1 MLAVRKMRLFDS
13 FLTNVGNFK
22 SQHQAHSF
30 TWWKKPILIAVGA
43 SLLIH
48 VIFLIVKFNRQT
60 EAEKRLKVPISVV
73 LLNSHGNVP
82 PVKARRLAQA
92 DLNGGG
98 STTVDAS
105 ALKQADQG
113 VAQKLESLQKEQT
126 RLLSSLR
133 EKNNNSATTTVG
145 KSQSSK
151 TEVDPLEAELT
162 NRIIR
167 EGRAPRKAI
176 FTATSAKSVVYA
188 QYYDAMRRK
197 VENYGTKYFP
207 RAGSTPLYGSL
218 VILVSVNS
226 KGRII
231 TKPVI
236 KKSSGN
242 AELDRQAIAIVNACE
257 PFGYFPPTMANQLDI
272 IDWVTTFDFVRGGD
286 APTKLELRDTH

>member
-1 MLAVRKMRLFDS
+1 MLLFDS
-13 FLTNVGNFK
+13 FLGSVRNFK
-22 SQHQAHSF
+22 RDHQAGSV
-30 TWWKKPILIAVGA
+30 TWWKKPILIALA
-43 SLLIH
+43 ISLLTH
-48 VIFLIVKFNRQT
+48 GIFLVIKFNRQS

-73 LLNSHGNVP
+73 LLNSHGHTP
-82 PVKARRLAQA
+82 PVKAHRLAQA

-98 STTVDAS
+98 SSNADAS

-126 RLLSSLR
+126 RLLSSL
-133 EKNNNSATTTVG
+133 KDKHNNAATTVVG
-145 KSQSSK
+145 KSQSAK

-176 FTATSAKSVVYA
+176 LTATSAKSVVYA

-207 RAGSTPLYGSL
+207 RSGSTPLYGSL

-231 TKPVI
+231 TKPVV

-286 APTKLELRDTH
+286 APTKLELRDTQQK

>member
-1 MLAVRKMRLFDS
+1 MVRSYSPSNEK
-13 FLTNVGNFK
+13 
-22 SQHQAHSF
+22 HSSN
-30 TWWKKPILIAVGA
+30 WWKKTLLIAIGI
-43 SLLIH
+43 SLLVH
-48 VIFLIVKFNRQT
+48 GALLIVKFKETT
-60 EAEKRLKVPISVV
+60 EREKRLKTPLSVV

-82 PVKARRLAQA
+82 PVKANRLAQA

-98 STTVDAS
+98 LSKEDAS

-133 EKNNNSATTTVG
+133 QKQENAATTTIG
-145 KSQSSK
+145 KNQASK
-151 TEVDPLEAELT
+151 TEVDPLEAELN
-162 NRIIR
+162 NRLIR
-167 EGRAPRKAI
+167 EGRAPKKAI

-197 VENYGTKYFP
+197 VESYGTKYFP
-207 RAGSTPLYGSL
+207 RLGSGSASTPLYGSL

-231 TKPVI
+231 SKPMI

-242 AELDRQAIAIVNACE
+242 PELDRQAIAIVNACE
-257 PFGYFPPTMANQLDI
+257 PFGYFPAPMAKQLDV
-272 IDWVTTFDFVRGGD
+272 IDWITTFDFVKGGN
-286 APTKLELRDTH
+286 APTRLELRDTH

>member
-1 MLAVRKMRLFDS
+1 MRPFDS
-13 FLTNVGNFK
+13 KIALVGNYK
-22 SQHQAHSF
+22 INEEKNSSQ
-30 TWWKKPILIAVGA
+30 WWKRPLLIAIGI
-43 SLLIH
+43 S
-48 VIFLIVKFNRQT
+48 LIVHGVLLAIKFKETSER
-60 EAEKRLKVPISVV
+60 EKRLKTPLSVV

-82 PVKARRLAQA
+82 PVKANRLAQA

-98 STTVDAS
+98 LSKEDAT

-133 EKNNNSATTTVG
+133 QKQENAATTVIG
-145 KSQSSK
+145 KSQSAK
-151 TEVDPLEAELT
+151 TEVDPLEAELN
-162 NRIIR
+162 NRLIR
-167 EGRAPRKAI
+167 EGKAPKKAI

-207 RAGSTPLYGSL
+207 RSGSGASSTPLYGSL

-231 TKPVI
+231 SKPVI

-242 AELDRQAIAIVNACE
+242 PELDRQAIAIVNACE
-257 PFGYFPPTMANQLDI
+257 PFGYFPAQMANQLDV
-272 IDWVTTFDFVRGGD
+272 IDWITTFDFVKGGG
-286 APTKLELRDTH
+286 APTRLELRDTH